1 MIYNY
6 LELSIEEL
14 LELYSKNKNSIKYYQ
29 NKIKQDEKILDIV
42 LIIFIVASL
51 IFIGVGFYFCFKD
64 AKALGSILGFI
75 YLGLFIEGLK
85 HLEFYS
91 DEKEIINNLENQNE
105 FIATILETKYKYTNY

>member
-29 NKIKQDEKILDIV
+29 NKIKQNEKILDIV
-42 LIIFIVASL
+42 LIIFIIASL
-51 IFIGVGFYFCFKD
+51 IFICIGFYFCFKD